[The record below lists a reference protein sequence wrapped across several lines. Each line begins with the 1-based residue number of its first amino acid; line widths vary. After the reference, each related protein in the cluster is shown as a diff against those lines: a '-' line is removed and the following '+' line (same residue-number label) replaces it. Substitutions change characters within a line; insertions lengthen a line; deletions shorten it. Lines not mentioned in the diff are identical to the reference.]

1 MLIGEPYLAYV
12 DEDLMDD
19 RRACKRAVMHWNQA
33 HSDSRPTSDEEK
45 GRLFQCILDPSRRTE
60 PNHQYRDYASPQARP
75 GSIGSRV
82 IIDNPF
88 TCDYGYNIHIGDD
101 TYIGAN
107 CTIEDPCDIF
117 IGSRVQI
124 GKNVTLCGSIAN
136 EDSFPRKGSQATLTG
151 GAIIIEDE
159 VIIGNGTIIH
169 AHRVIGKGASVRAGS
184 VVTRVSFA
192 EIVNFRCEFFANNI
206 STNRTSHPTPSQPET
221 HAESSAPCRDLIA
234 RSDSSATRENSQLS
248 LISAVLRAAAAAKTI
263 LLVIG
268 SLR

>member
-184 VVTRVSFA
+184 VVTRNIPPYTIAAGNPCRVIRSLPRPDSPERLKRHSRELTAFT
-192 EIVNFRCEFFANNI
+192 NI
-206 STNRTSHPTPSQPET
+206 SSV
-221 HAESSAPCRDLIA
+221 ASSGGGEDDLVGDRQLALENEQSMREMRARRGIRD
-234 RSDSSATRENSQLS
+234 QG
-248 LISAVLRAAAAAKTI
+248 K
-263 LLVIG
+263 
-268 SLR
+268 

>member
-1 MLIGEPYLAYV
+1 MQPPIEHNQVIPPIANLDHRPYHQSHPSMYGPVAASSPRDSVGTYTSHNPPFSYLGSSETSEKYKMLTGEPYRAYI

-19 RRACKRAVMHWNQA
+19 RRACKTAVKHWNQA
-33 HSDSRPTSDEEK
+33 HSDSRPTSAAEK
-45 GRLFQCILDPSRRTE
+45 GRLFEGILDPSKRAE
-60 PNHQYRDYASPQARP
+60 PNHQYRDYNSHQTRP

-107 CTIEDPCDIF
+107 CTIEDPCDIL

-124 GKNVTLCGSIAN
+124 GKNVTFFGNVAN

-151 GAIIIEDE
+151 GAIVVEDE
-159 VIIGNGTIIH
+159 VIIGGGTIIH

-184 VVTRVSFA
+184 VVTKVSFP
-192 EIVNFRCEFFANNI
+192 EIIKVQI
-206 STNRTSHPTPSQPET
+206 
-221 HAESSAPCRDLIA
+221 
-234 RSDSSATRENSQLS
+234 
-248 LISAVLRAAAAAKTI
+248 
-263 LLVIG
+263 
-268 SLR
+268 